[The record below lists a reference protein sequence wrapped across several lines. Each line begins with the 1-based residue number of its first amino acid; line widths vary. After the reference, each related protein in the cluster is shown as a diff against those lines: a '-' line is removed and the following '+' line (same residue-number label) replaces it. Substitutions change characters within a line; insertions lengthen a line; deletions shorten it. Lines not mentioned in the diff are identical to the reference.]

1 MSTSSEPDVLVA
13 GAGIAGL
20 TAALSLATAGR
31 SATVLDPVR
40 RLTPL
45 GVGINL
51 QPHAVRELT
60 ELGLAGELAGIGM
73 PIEECVHV
81 DRHGNRIWS
90 EPRGTAAG
98 YRWPQYAVHRGQLQM
113 LLLRAVTA
121 RLGPAAV
128 QPGTAVVDFTDE
140 PTPPHRRAAPNRPGR
155 SELAERA
162 GESQRTGGLRVTVQ
176 DRASG
181 ARRELAVAALLGA
194 DGLHSTVRARLHPG
208 EGEPLGN
215 GILMFRGTAR
225 VEPFLTGRSMLV
237 AGCNTRSKFVAYP
250 VSPVT
255 DGLVTVNWVGEVRLP
270 ESERAMVAD
279 WTAAGSLDDV
289 LPHFADWRYDFLD
302 VPALIRGAERIL
314 AYPMVD
320 RDPLPWWGRGRVTLL
335 GDAAHPMYPIGSNGG
350 SQAILDGRAVAYHLA
365 TAPSATEALARYEA
379 DRRDEAVAVQRAN
392 RGMGPERVLRLVAER
407 APDGFARVE
416 DVLSAAELAA
426 IGAAYQQTTSMD
438 VPALNTRRSWTV

>member
-121 RLGPAAV
+121 RLGADAV
-128 QPGTAVVDFTDE
+128 RPCTGVVDFTDE
-140 PTPPHRRAAPNRPGR
+140 PTPPHQPAHQSHQREPGR
-155 SELAERA
+155 PALAGRPD
-162 GESQRTGGLRVTVQ
+162 GLRVTVQ
-176 DRASG
+176 DRG
-181 ARRELAVAALLGA
+181 TGERRELPAAALLGA

-208 EGEPLGN
+208 EGGPLGN

-225 VEPFLTGRSMLV
+225 IEPFLTGRSMLV

-270 ESERAMVAD
+270 DTERSMVAD

-350 SQAILDGRAVAYHLA
+350 SQAILDGRVVAYHLA
-365 TAPSATEALARYEA
+365 TVPSATEALARYEA
-379 DRRDEAVAVQRAN
+379 DRRGEAVAVQRAN
-392 RGMGPERVLRLVAER
+392 RTMGPERVLRLVAER
-407 APDGFARVE
+407 APDGFVRVE

-438 VPALNTRRSWTV
+438 VPLLNARRSWSA

>member
-31 SATVLDPVR
+31 PARVFDPVR
-40 RLTPL
+40 RFTPL

-113 LLLRAVTA
+113 LLLAAVTA
-121 RLGPAAV
+121 RLGADAV
-128 QPGTAVVDFTDE
+128 RPGTAVVDFTDG
-140 PTPPHRRAAPNRPGR
+140 AAENVERVENIERVEGV
-155 SELAERA
+155 ERA
-162 GESQRTGGLRVTVQ
+162 DRTRGDRSALRVTVQ

-181 ARRELAVAALLGA
+181 ERRELTPAALLGA
-194 DGLHSTVRARLHPG
+194 DGLHSTVRERLHPG

-215 GILMFRGTAR
+215 DILMFRGTAR
-225 VEPFLTGRSMLV
+225 AEPFLTGRSMLV

-270 ESERAMVAD
+270 ATERGMVAD

-302 VPALIRGAERIL
+302 VPALIRGADRIL

-392 RGMGPERVLRLVAER
+392 RAMGPERVLRLVAER

-438 VPALNTRRSWTV
+438 VPALNARRSWSV

>member
-20 TAALSLATAGR
+20 TAALSLAVAGR
-31 SATVLDPVR
+31 PATVVDPVR
-40 RLTPL
+40 RFTPL

-113 LLLRAVTA
+113 LLLAAVTA
-121 RLGPAAV
+121 RLGPDAV
-128 QPGTAVVDFTDE
+128 RPGTGVVDVTD
-140 PTPPHRRAAPNRPGR
+140 RPD
-155 SELAERA
+155 
-162 GESQRTGGLRVTVQ
+162 GLSVTVQ
-176 DRASG
+176 DRATG
-181 ARRELAVAALLGA
+181 ARRELPAAALLGA

-250 VSPVT
+250 VSPVV

-270 ESERAMVAD
+270 DPARGHAAD
-279 WTAAGSLDDV
+279 WTAAGSLADV

-314 AYPMVD
+314 VYPMVD

-350 SQAILDGRAVAYHLA
+350 SQAILDGRIVAYHLA
-365 TAPSATEALARYEA
+365 TAPSVADALAGYEA
-379 DRRDEAVAVQRAN
+379 ARRDEAVGVQRAN
-392 RGMGPERVLRLVAER
+392 RAMGPERVLRLVAER

-438 VPALNTRRSWTV
+438 VPALNARRSWTVRPTA